1 MTSPFDPELSAVE
14 RMLHNRARQ
23 SPPPTLRPRVLA
35 AVDAVLPK
43 TVPAT
48 KYGQAAQPH
57 PPEYAD
63 LVAGTFLMG
72 TALSLLIIAMLSS
85 EVASRRIGGT
95 TERPL
100 LSFAQRAEAAG
111 IALDVIPSS
120 AVQVASGLPRDTD
133 IPRHRDPFHV
143 LDTRSFLQGDL

>member
-1 MTSPFDPELSAVE
+1 MNTPYDPETSAVE
-14 RMLHNRARQ
+14 KMLHDRTRQ

-43 TVPAT
+43 KVPAT
-48 KYGQAAQPH
+48 KFGQTAQRH

-63 LVAGTFLMG
+63 LVAGTFLMA
-72 TALSLLIIAMLSS
+72 TALSLLIIATLAS
-85 EVASRRIGGT
+85 EAASRRVSSAT
-95 TERPL
+95 DRPL

-111 IALDVIPSS
+111 ITLDVMPPSTMQL
-120 AVQVASGLPRDTD
+120 AGGLPHDTAS
-133 IPRHRDPFHV
+133 PRHRETFHV